1 MLTATNKLV
10 IKYVPVSRE
19 NMNGNISNKDE
30 VNGTPSRIENSS
42 QIKME
47 NSTNEAENE
56 KLKKAQNFYLTVN

>member
-19 NMNGNISNKDE
+19 KTNENIPNKDE
-30 VNGTPSRIENSS
+30 VNGTPSRIENSTS
-42 QIKME
+42 
-47 NSTNEAENE
+47 SNEAENE